1 MLVITMKDGETYFSH
16 GYYSDLELF
25 FQKCLE
31 GRITIMKCEDC
42 YGNKA
47 VIKTSEI
54 SHMKDAYRTL
64 AELIKKEKRKYSQ
77 EDIDKFSKELREK
90 EEKEYQEYL
99 NRLEKERLEDTNT
112 KRDMD

>member
-1 MLVITMKDGETYFSH
+1 MLIIKMKDGETYFYH
-16 GYYSDLELF
+16 GYYNDLRLF
-25 FQKCLE
+25 FEKCLE
-31 GRITIMKCEDC
+31 GKIDIINCEDC

-47 VIKTSEI
+47 IIRTSEI
-54 SHMKDAYRTL
+54 SHIRESYRTL
-64 AELIKKEKRKYSQ
+64 SELIKKEKRKYTQ

-112 KRDMD
+112 KWDMD